1 MDTEIVMAIVD
12 YARPCMLAEN
22 ALKAAHD
29 AMLKRNYNEAIE
41 QGFIALA
48 EAKLMVNAIRD
59 MQERAKR

>member
-1 MDTEIVMAIVD
+1 MAIVD

-29 AMLKRNYNEAIE
+29 AMLKRDYDEAIE
-41 QGFIALA
+41 HGFIALA
-48 EAKLMVNAIRD
+48 ETKLMINSIRD